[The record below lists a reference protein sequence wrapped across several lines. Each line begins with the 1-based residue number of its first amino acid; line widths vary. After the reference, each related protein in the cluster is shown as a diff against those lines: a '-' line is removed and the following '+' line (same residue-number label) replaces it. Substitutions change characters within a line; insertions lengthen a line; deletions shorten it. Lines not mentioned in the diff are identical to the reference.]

1 MIQKIENTDLLI
13 FDGIDENNELQ
24 YKSFKRYLE
33 ENYEEQLKNDIFF
46 EYITKYIYVENNH
59 LFLFPKPIFIL
70 NNKKIQEGLLVKE
83 ENIKTATND
92 EINVIKSTYY
102 KLPINSYMEIFNVL
116 SKFENE
122 SYNKTEQTI
131 NKEFTRYM
139 KRKIKNK

>member
-46 EYITKYIYVENNH
+46 EYITKYIYIENKN
-59 LFLFPKPIFIL
+59 LFLFSKPIFIL
-70 NNKKIQEGLLVKE
+70 DNKKIQEGLLVKE

-92 EINVIKSTYY
+92 EIEVIKSTYY
-102 KLPINSYMEIFNVL
+102 KLPINSYIKIFNVL

>member
-33 ENYEEQLKNDIFF
+33 ENYEEQVKNDIFF
-46 EYITKYIYVENNH
+46 EYITKYIYIENKN
-59 LFLFPKPIFIL
+59 LFLFSKPIFIL
-70 NNKKIQEGLLVKE
+70 DNKKIQEGLLVKE
-83 ENIKTATND
+83 ENIKNATND
-92 EINVIKSTYY
+92 EIEVIKSTYY
-102 KLPINSYMEIFNVL
+102 KLPINSYIKIFNVL

>member
-46 EYITKYIYVENNH
+46 EYITKYIYIENKH
-59 LFLFPKPIFIL
+59 LFLFSKPIFIL
-70 NNKKIQEGLLVKE
+70 DNKKIQEGLLVKE
-83 ENIKTATND
+83 ENIKNATND
-92 EINVIKSTYY
+92 EIEVIKSTYY
-102 KLPINSYMEIFNVL
+102 KLPINSYIKIFNVL

>member
-46 EYITKYIYVENNH
+46 EYITKYIYIENKN
-59 LFLFPKPIFIL
+59 LFLFSKSIFIL
-70 NNKKIQEGLLVKE
+70 DNKKIQEGLLVKE
-83 ENIKTATND
+83 ENIKNATND
-92 EINVIKSTYY
+92 EIEVIKSTYY
-102 KLPINSYMEIFNVL
+102 KLPINSYIKIFNVL

>member
-70 NNKKIQEGLLVKE
+70 NNERIQEGLLVKE

-92 EINVIKSTYY
+92 EINVINSTYY
-102 KLPINSYMEIFNVL
+102 KLPINSYIKIFNVL

>member
-46 EYITKYIYVENNH
+46 EYITKYIYIENKN
-59 LFLFPKPIFIL
+59 LFLFSKPIFIL
-70 NNKKIQEGLLVKE
+70 DNKKIQEGLLVKE
-83 ENIKTATND
+83 ENIKNATND
-92 EINVIKSTYY
+92 EIEVIKSTYY
-102 KLPINSYMEIFNVL
+102 KLPINSYIKIFNVL